1 MQSCVA
7 AVPYCAVALLSVDP
21 ASNYD
26 NDDDG
31 DDYDND
37 DDEDVSDDDG
47 HEDDSDD
54 ETISGYDEKD

>member
-26 NDDDG
+26 IDDDG
-31 DDYDND
+31 DDYDNN
-37 DDEDVSDDDG
+37 DDEDEDDSDDDI
-47 HEDDSDD
+47 DD

>member
-31 DDYDND
+31 DDYDNNDD

-54 ETISGYDEKD
+54 ETNIGIR

>member
-26 NDDDG
+26 IDDDG
-31 DDYDND
+31 DDYDNN
-37 DDEDVSDDDG
+37 DDEDEDDSDDDG

-54 ETISGYDEKD
+54 DIVDETIS